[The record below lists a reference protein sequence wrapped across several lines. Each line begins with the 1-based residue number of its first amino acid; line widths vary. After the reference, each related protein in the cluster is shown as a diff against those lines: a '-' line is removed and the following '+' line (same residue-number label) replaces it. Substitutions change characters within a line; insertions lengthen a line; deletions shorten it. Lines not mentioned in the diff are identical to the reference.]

1 MADEKL
7 KKKIEELEIEIQYYK
22 NIAVQAGNIRLR
34 ENEEFSK
41 LILKNRQ
48 TELELKSTNT
58 ALQESLEKLK
68 KTQAQLIESEK
79 NAALSVLVAGVAHE
93 INTPIGVSITAASH
107 LEDKGKLFFS
117 KVEGS
122 GISREDFNEYK
133 SSTLSSTEM
142 LLSNLMR
149 AADLIKS
156 FKQVAVDQI
165 KDEKRKFD
173 LRAYFKEVLKSLQPE
188 YKRVVDEVLLFCE
201 EDIIICSYPGVFS
214 QIITN
219 LIMNSLI
226 HGFEGKAEGEISIKI
241 EESHDFLTIIYKDN
255 GKGMSSESL
264 KKIFDPFYTTK
275 RGKGG
280 TGLGMHIVYNLV
292 RQKLEGQIK
301 CNSIKGKGIN
311 ITILIPISNISI
323 S

>member
-1 MADEKL
+1 MIDENL
-7 KKKIEELEIEIQYYK
+7 NKKIKELEAEIQYYK
-22 NIAVQAGNIRLR
+22 NIAIQAGNIRLR

-68 KTQAQLIESEK
+68 RTQAQLIEYEK

-117 KVEGS
+117 KVEGA
-122 GISREDFNEYK
+122 GISKEDFIEYK
-133 SSTLSSTEM
+133 NTILSSSEM

-165 KDEKRKFD
+165 NDEKREFD
-173 LRAYFKEVLKSLQPE
+173 LKVYLKEILKSLQPE
-188 YKRVVDEVLLFCE
+188 YKKIVDEVLLFCE
-201 EDIIICSYPGVFS
+201 DNIVICSYPGAFS

-226 HGFEGKAEGEISIKI
+226 HGFEGRDEGEIVIKI
-241 EESHDFLTIIYKDN
+241 GRDNENLNIVYKDN
-255 GKGMSSESL
+255 GRGMGPESL
-264 KKIFDPFYTTK
+264 KKIFDPFYTTR

-292 RQKLEGQIK
+292 RQKLDGQIK
-301 CNSIKGKGIN
+301 CNSINGEGFTL
-311 ITILIPISNISI
+311 TILIPLSNISI
-323 S
+323 D